1 MQSVKKHKWILFFLI
16 GFMIISFFQFL
27 PQTDTLHLEKTS
39 QNLKLAADILPDGG
53 IEQYQTD
60 WLMEPGI
67 AEHQACNVPENIP
80 ASAFARTT
88 QSDAV
93 LGEQGQSRFQIL
105 RFLVEVYVLIVIPAV
120 ILHMALKR
128 FGSHM
133 IMLWQNIKYIHLV
146 DGKKAKHFPVIK

>member
-1 MQSVKKHKWILFFLI
+1 MHENAILQVSYIGYLTQEIKISNQTHLKIIMKEDSETLDEVVVIGYGVVKKKDLT
-16 GFMIISFFQFL
+16 GSVGQIS
-27 PQTDTLHLEKTS
+27 
-39 QNLKLAADILPDGG
+39 
-53 IEQYQTD
+53 
-60 WLMEPGI
+60 
-67 AEHQACNVPENIP
+67 
-80 ASAFARTT
+80 SAFARTT